1 MQKRILTAILL
12 LSVIA
17 AGCGGRE
24 TEVQENKET
33 VSFTSMEEE
42 PDLSYEVPVSTP
54 RILVNQL
61 GYMTES
67 AKVAVFKGEDIPEE
81 FHVIDVESKEVVYIG
96 SPQEKESGIGAL
108 ANESYGDFSSLKTPG
123 IYYIEAPV
131 LGRSYTFE
139 IEDNIYEGI
148 FRESCKQYYYNRCGM
163 TLTSQYAGERSH
175 NACHTGKAVFREN
188 ISEGCDVSGGWHQDE
203 KGQKDVVTAAKT
215 MSVMMLS
222 YELYGQS
229 FSDDVGIP
237 ESGNGVPDIL
247 DEVRYEAEWL
257 LKMQD
262 QTTGA
267 VYSGVTV
274 YQQDGGN
281 TGKDADV
288 YIEPATDE
296 AEKAFAMAMAKF
308 SYLYQNYDAE
318 YATVCLKAADR
329 AFKYAQLNE
338 ETEKDE
344 LGFAAAAELYRAA
357 GQEYCQRYVTEYL
370 KTENLQEK
378 RSEVTLMG
386 GVTYISTKRSVN
398 IDLCEKVMNMLM
410 DGTEAILKESRSI
423 VYAVDE
429 KESKDNND
437 RLLDVM
443 YLAVMN
449 HIIASQEYETM
460 IEDYLHFFLGR
471 NETAVCYIDG
481 AGENDCNNTGYSPG
495 IMIQFE
501 ADSKLVFMLSEV
513 MLSSTGQ

>member
-1 MQKRILTAILL
+1 MQKRILTVILL

-17 AGCGGRE
+17 AGCGGKE
-24 TEVQENKET
+24 TEVQENGET

-54 RILVNQL
+54 GILVNQL

-67 AKVAVFKGEDIPEE
+67 AKVAIFRGEEIPEE
-81 FHVIDVESKEVVYIG
+81 FHVVDAESREVVYTG
-96 SPQEKESGIGAL
+96 YPQERESGGA
-108 ANESYGDFSSLKTPG
+108 APADECYGDFSSFQTPG
-123 IYYIEAPV
+123 IYYIEASAF
-131 LGRSYTFE
+131 GRSYTFE
-139 IEDNIYEGI
+139 IADNIYEDI
-148 FRESCKQYYYNRCGM
+148 YRESCKQYYYNRCGM
-163 TLTSQYAGERSH
+163 TLTGEYAGERSH
-175 NACHTGKAVFREN
+175 NACHTGKAVLREN
-188 ISEGCDVSGGWHQDE
+188 SSESCDVSGGWHQDE
-203 KGQKDVVTAAKT
+203 KGQKDVLTAAKT
-215 MSVMMLS
+215 MSVMLLS

-237 ESGNGVPDIL
+237 ESGNGIPDIL

-267 VYSGVTV
+267 VYSGVTI

-281 TGKDADV
+281 SGKDADV

-329 AFKYAQLNE
+329 AFKYAQLE
-338 ETEKDE
+338 AGTEKDE

-370 KTENLQEK
+370 KTEKIEGE

-398 IDLCEKVMNMLM
+398 IDLCEKVMNMLT
-410 DGTEAILKESRSI
+410 DETEAIFKESGGV
-423 VYAVDE
+423 VYAGDE
-429 KESKDNND
+429 RESKDNND

-449 HIIASQEYETM
+449 HIIASREYETM
-460 IEDYLHFFLGR
+460 IEDYLHYFLGR
-471 NETAVCYIDG
+471 NEMAVCYIDG
-481 AGENDCNNTGYSPG
+481 AGENDCNHAGHGPG
-495 IMIQFE
+495 IMTQFE
-501 ADSKLVFMLSEV
+501 ADGKLVFMLSEV
-513 MLSSTGQ
+513 LQSGTGR